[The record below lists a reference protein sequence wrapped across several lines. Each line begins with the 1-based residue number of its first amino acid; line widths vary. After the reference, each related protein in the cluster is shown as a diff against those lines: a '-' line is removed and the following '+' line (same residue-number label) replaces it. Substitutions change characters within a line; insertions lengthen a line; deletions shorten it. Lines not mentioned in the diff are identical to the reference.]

1 MKGVV
6 SLGKQ
11 ASYGVKMMGGGES
24 FASSPYTPEYKTQIT
39 LKEFAEKGEIV
50 LNDLNSLIE
59 LENNSELRRGFKK
72 HKHLESVL
80 FKVIDYRTHILK
92 KGFFCAEVE
101 NFLYPP
107 KAPRKPAG
115 YKEMKSSI

>member
-1 MKGVV
+1 MNRLK
-6 SLGKQ
+6 LD
-11 ASYGVKMMGGGES
+11 
-24 FASSPYTPEYKTQIT
+24 FLLLSPLLYSQNN
-39 LKEFAEKGEIV
+39 
-50 LNDLNSLIE
+50 NDLNSLIE

-72 HKHLESVL
+72 HKHLELVL

-115 YKEMKSSI
+115 YKEMESSI